1 MLKIKY
7 VVYILNICNWLKFIL
22 VGLELVKKCDDII
35 MMLFKGMLWWYF
47 DKGVCF
53 FLLLVSV

>member
-7 VVYILNICNWLKFIL
+7 IVYILNICNWLKFIL
-22 VGLELVKKCDDII
+22 VGLELVIKCDDII

-47 DKGVCF
+47 DKGV
-53 FLLLVSV
+53 